1 MSIIRFRGRVI
12 PTAHQIALSGPF
24 IKHVHGYGQTQTYTV
39 TTEGTM
45 MTVTCE
51 LSKSSDEDLTSIMQ
65 RARIFGQTV
74 LNVISFSTTT
84 VYRFIIEEGQLP
96 GQPWHRI
103 TQGCQA
109 AKGICT
115 VCELGTPSI
124 SAVFALANDINV
136 LFALDDLIR
145 GVEDVF
151 LTRINCGRVV
161 DALKKV
167 LAPRAG
173 SKQQWQISRHSLNLD
188 LSYVSFI
195 MKASIEGRHG
205 NRVAS
210 ELGIE
215 DELLRRT
222 WMIMNRFLEL
232 KKRGLQKLPDDEFPC
247 I

>member
-1 MSIIRFRGRVI
+1 
-12 PTAHQIALSGPF
+12 
-24 IKHVHGYGQTQTYTV
+24 
-39 TTEGTM
+39 M

-51 LSKSSDEDLTSIMQ
+51 LSQFSDEHLTSIMQ
-65 RARIFGQTV
+65 RARLFGQTV
-74 LNVISFSTTT
+74 LNVISFRTTT
-84 VYRFIIEEGQLP
+84 VYRFTVEEGQLP
-96 GQPWHRI
+96 GHPWHQI
-103 TQGCQA
+103 TQGYQA

-115 VCELGTPSI
+115 VCELGTSSI
-124 SAVFALANDINV
+124 SEVFALANDINV

-161 DALKKV
+161 DALKKI
-167 LAPRAG
+167 LAPVNN
-173 SKQQWQISRHSLNLD
+173 SKQQWQIFRNALNLD
-188 LSYVSFI
+188 LDYLSFI

-205 NRVAS
+205 SRVAS

-222 WMIMNRFLEL
+222 WTIMNRFLEL
-232 KKRGLQKLPDDEFPC
+232 KKRGLQKLPEDEFPF